1 MGEPFVLTG
10 KWAETA
16 KARAV
21 PESFWQ
27 PGEAVWLLP
36 YDCEP
41 ESARIAIRLFPA
53 LYTLRPDIVD
63 KASVQDIRPLNNSSA
78 AWRGRPPE
86 QDPWQRVLAAC
97 KDL

>member
-1 MGEPFVLTG
+1 MDEPFVLTG

-63 KASVQDIRPLNNSSA
+63 KASVQDIRPLNTSV
-78 AWRGRPPE
+78 GLLVRPIAE
-86 QDPWQRVLAAC
+86 DPWQRVLAAC
-97 KDL
+97 HSM